1 MGDKCT
7 VTISKILQTYLSYYL
22 PRVRA
27 CYIRTSG
34 QRPTTMGVL
43 RRKKKGTRRIIMFS
57 TKSSQSPAPNFQT
70 MNRDRGV
77 DVRLNYMACRTFVL
91 IHVRSPDI
99 VIYVNHHSW
108 SIDIHAD
115 WMWIYANAETSPNKR
130 RPGQHHFEQVSKQE
144 ERRHS
149 FWEFVVGTSLD
160 SMAFWR
166 WSSYSCAVT
175 GFRLLL
181 SFP

>member
-43 RRKKKGTRRIIMFS
+43 HRKKKGTRRIIMFS

-99 VIYVNHHSW
+99 VIYVNHHS
-108 SIDIHAD
+108 
-115 WMWIYANAETSPNKR
+115 
-130 RPGQHHFEQVSKQE
+130 
-144 ERRHS
+144 
-149 FWEFVVGTSLD
+149 
-160 SMAFWR
+160 
-166 WSSYSCAVT
+166 
-175 GFRLLL
+175 
-181 SFP
+181 